1 MRKNLLVLFNQL
13 LMLALFSSA
22 INAQENTFVEAD
34 GYRVFYSVFNSTFIK
49 PEIAQ
54 AAGLVRDKKR
64 TLLNL
69 VVTKIDVDGQSL
81 GVPASIDARASNLMQ
96 QQQRLEFTEIKEPG
110 TVYYL
115 ASIRHSQEEVF
126 NFAIDVTPDGTTK
139 PITIKFSKKLWVD

>member
-1 MRKNLLVLFNQL
+1 MHKHLLVAFNQL
-13 LMLALFSSA
+13 LLLALFSST
-22 INAQENTFVEAD
+22 ISAQENTFVEAD
-34 GYRVFYSVFNSTFIK
+34 GYRVFYSIFNSTFIK

-81 GVPASIDARASNLMQ
+81 GVPATIDARASNLMQ
-96 QQQRLEFTEIKEPG
+96 QQQRLKFTEIKEPG

-115 ASIRHSQEEVF
+115 APIRHSQEEVF
-126 NFAIDVTPDGTTK
+126 NFSIDVTPIGATK